1 MSFQSDA
8 GIVAGEKLPKFCT
21 RVEETLTHFLFMYKR
36 RIRDYVVLTIPEG
49 IAALEL
55 VGLQSKI
62 NFIPFTNKLLA
73 ATC

>member
-1 MSFQSDA
+1 
-8 GIVAGEKLPKFCT
+8 
-21 RVEETLTHFLFMYKR
+21 MYKR

>member
-1 MSFQSDA
+1 MF
-8 GIVAGEKLPKFCT
+8 
-21 RVEETLTHFLFMYKR
+21 KR
-36 RIRDYVVLTIPEG
+36 RIRDNVVLTIPEG